1 MLTADFDF
9 ELPPELIAQEA
20 RERGTSRLLTL
31 AADGTLEHRAFRDLP
46 EILTP
51 GDLLV
56 VNNTRVLAARIFGTR
71 STGGRTEL
79 LLAERLGE
87 CEWDCLVKP
96 GRKATPGTEISFE
109 DGLTATVI
117 SRGADGR
124 FRLRFSEPPERHLDR
139 LGHVPLPPY
148 IKRSDHPSD
157 HARYQTVYATVSG
170 AIAAPTAGLHFDRS
184 SLEALRNRGI
194 GIAEL
199 TLHVGIGTFKPVT
212 ADLVHEHVMDAERYE
227 LPEECATAVNE
238 TRKNGG
244 RIVAVGTTAVRTLE
258 TVAAK
263 HDGSVRPH
271 TGSTDLFITPGYRF
285 RAVDLLLTNFHLPRS
300 TLLMLVSALSGRQR
314 LLDAYAEA
322 IRQRYRFYSYGDAML
337 VERRAS

>member
-9 ELPPELIAQEA
+9 DLPPELIAQEA

-31 AADGTLEHRAFRDLP
+31 AADGSIEHRTFRELPDL
-46 EILTP
+46 LAP

-56 VNNTRVLAARIFGTR
+56 VNNTRVLAARLFGSR
-71 STGGRTEL
+71 STGGRIEL
-79 LLAERLGE
+79 LLAEKLSDRD
-87 CEWDCLVKP
+87 WDCLVKP
-96 GRKATPGTEISFE
+96 GRKASPGTEISFE
-109 DGLTATVI
+109 SGLSATVT

-124 FRLRFSEPPERHLDR
+124 FRLRFSEPPEDHLEQ

-157 HARYQTVYATVSG
+157 HGRYQTVYASVSG
-170 AIAAPTAGLHFDRS
+170 AIAAPTAGLHFDHQ
-184 SLEALRNRGI
+184 SLEALRTGGI
-194 GIAEL
+194 GVAEL

-227 LPEECATAVNE
+227 LPEECAYAINQTKE
-238 TRKNGG
+238 NGG

-263 HDGSVRPH
+263 NDGRVRPD

-300 TLLMLVSALSGRQR
+300 TLIMLVSAFSGRRQ
-314 LLDAYAEA
+314 LLSAYDEA
-322 IRQRYRFYSYGDAML
+322 IQHRYRFYSYGDAML
-337 VERRAS
+337 VERRVS